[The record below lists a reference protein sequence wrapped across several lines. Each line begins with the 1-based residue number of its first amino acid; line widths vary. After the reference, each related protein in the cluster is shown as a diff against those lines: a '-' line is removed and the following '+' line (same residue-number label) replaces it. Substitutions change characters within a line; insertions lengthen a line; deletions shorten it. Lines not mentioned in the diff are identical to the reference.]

1 MQNDLKKM
9 LCFLVILMWGQ
20 YNFAQAQSQ
29 KSVCDEISK
38 QEFTDFD
45 RILLIKNSVIFVQ
58 NDVRS
63 RKTIVIAKLI
73 SEAEIIKFV
82 KGSEVQTLEVLS
94 NGNLTSIATEE
105 AVGYVSNQIQH
116 QHYQKDHVL
125 CSEF

>member
-1 MQNDLKKM
+1 MHNDLKKM
-9 LCFLVILMWGQ
+9 LCFLFILMWGQ
-20 YNFAQAQSQ
+20 YNFAQAQPQ

-63 RKTIVIAKLI
+63 RKTIGIAKLV

-94 NGNLTSIATEE
+94 NGNLISIATEE

-116 QHYQKDHVL
+116 KHYQKDHVL